1 MIKYLVKY
9 RSLVAA
15 VFMLMPLL
23 FWFSYSELGQLL
35 SEKEN
40 PAAQQDYCEI
50 VKVTKTETGKV
61 DLSDSFKLK
70 VVRRTPF
77 GDKSVCPP
85 CLDETSIHHTSYT
98 KLNIEHFHQ
107 TQKSTKVYLYNRTFL
122 I

>member
-1 MIKYLVKY
+1 MIKHLIKY

-23 FWFSYSELGQLL
+23 LWFSYSELWQFVG
-35 SEKEN
+35 EKEN
-40 PAAQQDYCEI
+40 AAAQDYCEI

-70 VVRRTPF
+70 V
-77 GDKSVCPP
+77 DKSVCPH
-85 CLDETSIHHTSYT
+85 CIDETSIDHTSFT
-98 KLNIEHFHQ
+98 KLNIEHFHSP
-107 TQKSTKVYLYNRTFL
+107 QKTSPLYLYNRTFL